1 VTLYRNKLSGKP
13 LLKRL
18 YFMEWGERRGDG
30 MTAIKRPRIFI
41 RIFYKLHVTQ
51 KPVNFLR
58 KGIQPFQQFFT

>member
-1 VTLYRNKLSGKP
+1 
-13 LLKRL
+13 
-18 YFMEWGERRGDG
+18 MEWGERRGDG

-58 KGIQPFQQFFT
+58 KGFNCLKCHFSFLIML